1 MKPIVSILMSIYNEN
16 EQYIRESVSS
26 ILSQS
31 IKDIELVIIVDN
43 PDRSDVPTIL
53 QSFNDD
59 RIIFHVNSENIG
71 LALSMNKAA
80 ELASPEVDIFA
91 RMDADDIAFAQRLEK
106 CVPFI
111 LNGKYDFV
119 FSQFHYI
126 NETSMVIP
134 APLNRVYPDEC
145 LNRIISLQPS
155 IIHHPT
161 VMFTKQI
168 FNRVRGYR
176 DFPCSQDADLWLR
189 MAEAGCRF
197 HMIREPLLY
206 YRINSCSVTMTKWF
220 RQRLTCNYI
229 FKLSIER
236 LKTGQDSYSKSNYEE
251 YLLNHGIQDANKE
264 QKLRVCYRDLSK
276 AIEYR
281 QKGYKLQYCLIRIK
295 VFIKSNILRNY
306 YISLIEKRI
315 IMNFKFKNKLIYNNL
330 YCLIY

>member
-1 MKPIVSILMSIYNEN
+1 MNKLVAILMSIYRET
-16 EQYIRESVSS
+16 ESQIRDSVESLLNQTYKDFELIVINDNPQRTDIKQIFDSY
-26 ILSQS
+26 
-31 IKDIELVIIVDN
+31 KDI
-43 PDRSDVPTIL
+43 
-53 QSFNDD
+53 
-59 RIIFHVNSENIG
+59 RIRLYQNSTNIG
-71 LALSMNKAA
+71 LAMSMNKAV

-119 FSQFHYI
+119 FSQFHCI
-126 NETSMVIP
+126 NETSTVIP
-134 APLNRVYPDEC
+134 TPLQRVFPDES

-236 LKTGQDSYSKSNYEE
+236 LKTGQDSYSKDNYEE

-264 QKLRVCYRDLSK
+264 HKLRVCYRDLSK
-276 AIEYR
+276 AIEYQ

-315 IMNFKFKNKLIYNNL
+315 IMNFKFKNKLKNNNP

>member
-1 MKPIVSILMSIYNEN
+1 MSTYSETESQIRDSVESLLAQTYKDFELIVINDNPHRTDIKQIFDSY
-16 EQYIRESVSS
+16 
-26 ILSQS
+26 
-31 IKDIELVIIVDN
+31 KDI
-43 PDRSDVPTIL
+43 
-53 QSFNDD
+53 
-59 RIIFHVNSENIG
+59 RIRLYQNTTNIG
-71 LALSMNKAA
+71 LAMSMNKAA

-119 FSQFHYI
+119 FSQFHCI
-126 NETSMVIP
+126 DETSTEIST
-134 APLNRVYPDEC
+134 PLQGVYPDEI

-168 FNRVRGYR
+168 FNKVRGYR

-206 YRINSCSVTMTKWF
+206 YRINSNSVTVNKWF

-236 LKTGQDSYSKSNYEE
+236 LKTGQDSYSKNNYEE
-251 YLLNHGIQDANKE
+251 YLLNYGIQDKSIEHN
-264 QKLRVCYRDLSK
+264 LRVCYSKLSK
-276 AIEYR
+276 ALEYQ
-281 QKGYKLQYCLIRIK
+281 QKGYKIQYYLIRIK
-295 VFIKSNILRNY
+295 VFIKSKILRNY
-306 YISLIEKRI
+306 YLSLLEKRI
-315 IMNFKFKNKLIYNNL
+315 IMNLNLKNKLKMKN
-330 YCLIY
+330 